1 MSARWKPFRVLQ
13 TQIRSYATR
22 PKPPV
27 FKIGDQ
33 VYERDSWSNAT
44 PTILDKLPRQLHL
57 DPSHPI
63 GILRT
68 LIEAHFVR
76 QLARGLVRQELTPFG
91 QDNFEHL
98 NSLSP
103 IVTVAQNFDDLGK
116 LRRRVD

>member
-1 MSARWKPFRVLQ
+1 MSARWKPLRLLQ
-13 TQIRSYATR
+13 TQVRTYVT
-22 PKPPV
+22 KPAPPP
-27 FKIGDQ
+27 FKIGDK

-76 QLARGLVRQELTPFG
+76 GCECGTEQRELTLQARAAG
-91 QDNFEHL
+91 QL
-98 NSLSP
+98 
-103 IVTVAQNFDDLGK
+103 
-116 LRRRVD
+116 